1 MGRNADIESV
11 TNGQSNE
18 CPFIISDSI
27 DTSDGTDTSAVEE
40 CLSEIELAVGR
51 PLLRYLNSA
60 PLPVTLLS
68 DTGMVLWANELNL
81 SLLGCSKAEF
91 IGHVLSEVR
100 ILPQW

>member
-18 CPFIISDSI
+18 YPFIISDSV
-27 DTSDGTDTSAVEE
+27 DTSDSTDPPAIDEG
-40 CLSEIELAVGR
+40 LSEIELAVGR

-68 DTGMVLWANELNL
+68 DTGMVLWANDLNL
-81 SLLGCSKAEF
+81 SLIGCSRAEF
-91 IGHVLSEVR
+91 IGHDLSEV
-100 ILPQW
+100 